1 MDRQELHKFL
11 DFWSGVTEVAVLL
24 EYNTMS
30 LVNSF
35 WTDYPLTK
43 HHIQEEHKTQTQ
55 TNPTRVDVR
64 QIMLRMHKT
73 WCT

>member
-35 WTDYPLTK
+35 
-43 HHIQEEHKTQTQ
+43 
-55 TNPTRVDVR
+55 
-64 QIMLRMHKT
+64 
-73 WCT
+73 